1 VTEANNTEAQTE
13 TTEQAKPAP
22 TPRQRTPTVEGT
34 GADEPTIPKHR
45 YDEVNK
51 RLKAAEKELGTIK
64 QEQEQ
69 KQEQQAQQQGE
80 WQQVA
85 EKRQKKID
93 SLSQKVADLENQI
106 VTDRRF
112 RAWTQGANG
121 IIRSDAI
128 GDAFEY
134 ITEDE
139 WQTVNEDDENSI
151 RMLAQGL
158 AERKSFLAGGPIGS
172 GSGGSSRP
180 VFGGSSNNVP
190 SNRSVSDNRSD
201 QHTRTLSS
209 GRQRMNFN
217 KNKRHW

>member
-1 VTEANNTEAQTE
+1 VTEANNTESNTE
-13 TTEQAKPAP
+13 STEQKP
-22 TPRQRTPTVEGT
+22 TPKPQRTPVVEGT

-51 RLKAAEKELGTIK
+51 RAKAAEKELARIQ

-85 EKRQKKID
+85 D
-93 SLSQKVADLENQI
+93 

-139 WQTVNEDDENSI
+139 WQTVNEEDENSI

-180 VFGGSSNNVP
+180 VFAGSSNNVP